1 MPSGIGNYY
10 ALRNLAADHGS
21 ASPASWYAA
30 LLMTQPAD
38 GDETGLV
45 ECSYT
50 GYARISITNNTTN
63 FPAPS
68 VVTHIA
74 TSVLQQALAFAAVAG
89 LTGGATITVV
99 GVQLFDALT
108 GGNAGRFAV
117 FGAPA
122 SPVSFVLANGA
133 SITISAG
140 NTSFQEQ

>member
-1 MPSGIGNYY
+1 MPSGIGNFY
-10 ALRNLAADHGS
+10 ALRNLAADLGS
-21 ASPASWYAA
+21 ASPATWYAA
-30 LLMTQPAD
+30 LLMAAPTD
-38 GDETGLV
+38 GDETSEV

-74 TSVLQQALAFAAVAG
+74 TSVLQQALAFAAVSG
-89 LTGGATITVV
+89 LAGGATITVV

-108 GGNAGRFAV
+108 AGNAGRFAI
-117 FGAPA
+117 FGTVA

-133 SITISAG
+133 SISISAG